1 MVIIDGSGLVISS
14 CSKKFQQAFSS
25 TGIEALVAASALS
38 FAAYIGINKAIL
50 EGDSLVVIK
59 ALNKP
64 DIPLSSIGHWIE
76 DAKIYSNSFIHLL
89 STLIQGDNK
98 IVLLIIRQ
106 YMQLTFQFFLYR

>member
-59 ALNKP
+59 ALTKP
-64 DIPLSSIGHWIE
+64 DIPLSSIGPWIE
-76 DAKIYSNSFIHLL
+76 DAKIYSNSFIPLL
-89 STLIQGDNK
+89 YSLTMRECNNVAHNLIRYVID
-98 IVLLIIRQ
+98 ISD
-106 YMQLTFQFFLYR
+106 FFV

>member
-1 MVIIDGSGLVISS
+1 MVIIGGSGLVIAS

-59 ALNKP
+59 ALTKP

-76 DAKIYSNSFIHLL
+76 DAKIYSNSFIQLL
-89 STLIQGDNK
+89 YSHTRRECNSIAHN
-98 IVLLIIRQ
+98 
-106 YMQLTFQFFLYR
+106 

>member
-1 MVIIDGSGLVISS
+1 MVIIDSSGLVIAS

-25 TGIEALVAASALS
+25 TEVEALAATSAD
-38 FAAYIGINKAIL
+38 IGINKAIL